1 MKPPLPFIAAAAIL
15 PLAPLAVLSFGLI
28 ALMKAASS
36 HKPSGIG
43 AATNLATAA
52 TVPDSSPETQLSRL
66 REELHLTAQQDTL
79 WRIAE
84 HKEWNSHGAQTDR
97 IREAHAKVAKM
108 AEQPAPDVE
117 AIVALIKDTDHGDSA
132 REDACRICWTA
143 LYEALDEQQKAKAR
157 PLLENRITSAGQQ

>member
-15 PLAPLAVLSFGLI
+15 PLAPLAVFSFGLI
-28 ALMKAASS
+28 ALMKATSS
-36 HKPSGIG
+36 RKPSDSG
-43 AATNLATAA
+43 AATNLATA
-52 TVPDSSPETQLSRL
+52 PDSSLETQLSRL

-84 HKEWNSHGAQTDR
+84 NKEWNNRGAQTDR
-97 IREAHAKVAKM
+97 IREAHAKVTKM
-108 AEQPAPDVE
+108 AEQPAPDVD

-157 PLLENRITSAGQQ
+157 PLLENRITSAGQR